1 MTRDDHTKT
10 GALGCPFDDPLT
22 SLPKTAQRIL
32 KAATTLLAERG
43 YDAVTLENVAAEAG
57 VNKAS
62 IRYNFGNKAGL
73 IGAVA
78 DALIHDECL
87 RLAADVR
94 GVPEEERLHVAME
107 GIRRMILDADSFRGY
122 FDILPHA
129 FRDPELRVRMWS
141 LYGWW
146 YKQNL
151 EWLGLGEG
159 YDPDETNDM
168 LMGLTELIAAIPD
181 GLSVQVGLNP
191 DGLRPEPA
199 ARRPGVPAPQLH
211 GAARRARRTTE
222 DGDAGARLSG
232 RRAPAAFAA
241 RWGAPCARSTRVGHP
256 ARSIRV
262 PLTTGP

>member
-1 MTRDDHTKT
+1 MTRDDHKKT
-10 GALGCPFDDPLT
+10 GSRQCPVEDPLT

-32 KAATTLLAERG
+32 TAAQTLLAERG

-73 IGAVA
+73 IGALA

-94 GVPEEERLHVAME
+94 GVTEEERLQLAME
-107 GIRRMILDADSFRGY
+107 GIRRMILDADSFRGW

-129 FRDPELRVRMWS
+129 FREPELRARMWS

-146 YKQNL
+146 YKENL
-151 EWLGLGEG
+151 EALGLGEG
-159 YDPDETNDM
+159 YDAEETDAL

-191 DGLRPEPA
+191 DGFDLDRPLAALEFLLRNSMAQLVERA
-199 ARRPGVPAPQLH
+199 ARHRTVAP
-211 GAARRARRTTE
+211 
-222 DGDAGARLSG
+222 
-232 RRAPAAFAA
+232 
-241 RWGAPCARSTRVGHP
+241 
-256 ARSIRV
+256 
-262 PLTTGP
+262 

>member
-1 MTRDDHTKT
+1 MTADDHSKK
-10 GALGCPFDDPLT
+10 GSRGCPVDDPLKG
-22 SLPKTAQRIL
+22 LPKTAQRIL
-32 KAATTLLAERG
+32 TAAMRLLAERG

-94 GVPEEERLHVAME
+94 GVTEEERLQLAME
-107 GIRRMILDADSFRGY
+107 GIRRMILEADSFRGW

-129 FRDPELRVRMWS
+129 FREPELRARMWS

-146 YKQNL
+146 YKENL
-151 EWLGLGEG
+151 EALGLGEG
-159 YDPDETNDM
+159 YDPEDTNDL

-191 DGLRPEPA
+191 EGFDLDRSLAALEFLLRNSM
-199 ARRPGVPAPQLH
+199 PQLLEL
-211 GAARRARRTTE
+211 AAQRKSSVAQE
-222 DGDAGARLSG
+222 G
-232 RRAPAAFAA
+232 
-241 RWGAPCARSTRVGHP
+241 
-256 ARSIRV
+256 
-262 PLTTGP
+262 